1 VRGLG
6 AADFRVGEVW
16 AEGAGRRGGGAT
28 VVGVLLAGRS
38 RESRRPR
45 CARLVWRRRARGGM
59 RALQRLRSRNAMLE
73 RLGGSPPEGR

>member
-28 VVGVLLAGRS
+28 V
-38 RESRRPR
+38 RE
-45 CARLVWRRRARGGM
+45 ARLEKTSARGNEGVTT
-59 RALQRLRSRNAMLE
+59 
-73 RLGGSPPEGR
+73 PEE